1 MFDSSRRPK
10 TCPLFEMAVVAASA
24 MSFLCLIF
32 NYPILIYVMIDHYR
46 SIYDYMFLFI
56 GI

>member
-1 MFDSSRRPK
+1 
-10 TCPLFEMAVVAASA
+10 MAVVAASA

-56 GI
+56 EI